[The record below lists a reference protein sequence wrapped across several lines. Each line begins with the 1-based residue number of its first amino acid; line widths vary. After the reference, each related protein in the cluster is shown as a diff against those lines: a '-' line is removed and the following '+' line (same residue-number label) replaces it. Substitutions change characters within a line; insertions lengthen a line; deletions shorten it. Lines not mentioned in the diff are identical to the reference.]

1 MWIKTVKKKSSY
13 EDYLKPVIRILQEYT
28 IVKKRKIKPDSRLK
42 EDLGITSL
50 DYISIVYDF
59 EESFR
64 ITIPEW
70 REIAELTTVG
80 DIAGYIFHLQNSVKE
95 H

>member
-28 IVKKRKIKPDSRLK
+28 IVRKRIIQPDSRLK

-50 DYISIVYDF
+50 DYISIVHDF
-59 EESFR
+59 ETSFR

-70 REIAELTTVG
+70 REIAELTTVA
-80 DIAGYIFHLQNSVKE
+80 DIANYIFHLQNSVKE
-95 H
+95 Y